1 MASLSTVHSL
11 QFISSDS
18 SKHFVKLIKKCK
30 KEKESLRPTIEAY
43 NSIAADF
50 QMPIAK
56 EEEVAR
62 GEIPWHVN
70 SLLSG

>member
-1 MASLSTVHSL
+1 MTSLSTVHSL
-11 QFISSDS
+11 QFFSSDS

-30 KEKESLRPTIEAY
+30 KEKESLRPSIEAY
-43 NSIAADF
+43 NSIEADF

-56 EEEVAR
+56 EEDSCP
-62 GEIPWHVN
+62 EIPWHVN